1 MPSKP
6 KVVTMIPTPFYNFT
20 CSPSCQGAPTQP
32 ATPPR
37 STGGRPRQPA
47 SLIACVLPNLIS
59 SLTKQL
65 GLPPPLD
72 LLSFLGGPTHTNQ
85 SAIPGLHPDCAGES
99 LSRSGFSFTRDSM
112 APAGIGLM
120 DSLATVP
127 QGTNWAPHRQ
137 GSVQCWG
144 AVWGE
149 LIMSGGRVKTECAP
163 CLWNFYSLISLWILF
178 VQLDKE
184 LDLLVANFLFCTPPP
199 QWLKSWG
206 HFSQS
211 EYHRFSRIVRP
222 NCCTVRA
229 RR

>member
-120 DSLATVP
+120 NSLATVP
-127 QGTNWAPHRQ
+127 QGTNCLGTTSPRKCSML
-137 GSVQCWG
+137 GSGLVG
-144 AVWGE
+144 RTNNEWGE
-149 LIMSGGRVKTECAP
+149 GENRVCAVP
-163 CLWNFYSLISLWILF
+163 VEFLLSD
-178 VQLDKE
+178 QLVDS
-184 LDLLVANFLFCTPPP
+184 FCSAR
-199 QWLKSWG
+199 Q
-206 HFSQS
+206 
-211 EYHRFSRIVRP
+211 
-222 NCCTVRA
+222 RA
-229 RR
+229 RPTSSKFLVLYPPASMAQVVGTLFAVRISPIFADCAA